1 MNTSELRAR
10 QHAYQVRSKLRN
22 LLSTLGIKSAR
33 RDITELLRD
42 ITELLRDIET
52 FAPKYYST
60 TKVFFDE
67 K

>member
-33 RDITELLRD
+33 RDITELF
-42 ITELLRDIET
+42 RDIET